1 MKEMKGRFAEF
12 YNETIG
18 QTYDGSLLNCKLSD
32 EQSGDITINPG
43 VIKMDEDWI
52 YLALDIRYP
61 ISFTEEE
68 VTRRITERVEPYG
81 VEVHVAG
88 GERSVFLDKDSE
100 FIQGLLAAYR
110 EITDDDSEPMVMGGG
125 TYARAMDNIV
135 AFGPVFPGRECT
147 EHQPDEYILIED
159 LYKAREIYRLAIE
172 RA

>member
-1 MKEMKGRFAEF
+1 M
-12 YNETIG
+12 
-18 QTYDGSLLNCKLSD
+18 
-32 EQSGDITINPG
+32 
-43 VIKMDEDWI
+43 
-52 YLALDIRYP
+52 
-61 ISFTEEE
+61 
-68 VTRRITERVEPYG
+68 EPYG

-110 EITDDDSEPMVMGGG
+110 EITNDDSEPMVMGGG